1 MGFFLTTLLMA
12 ALMVAFGLRLP
23 GPRWLWKTVRYLA
36 MAVLFL
42 GLAFIALM
50 LAFHFFDVKWH

>member
-1 MGFFLTTLLMA
+1 
-12 ALMVAFGLRLP
+12 MVAFGLRLP
-23 GPRWLWKTVRYLA
+23 GPRWLWKAVRFLA
-36 MAVLFL
+36 MGVLFL